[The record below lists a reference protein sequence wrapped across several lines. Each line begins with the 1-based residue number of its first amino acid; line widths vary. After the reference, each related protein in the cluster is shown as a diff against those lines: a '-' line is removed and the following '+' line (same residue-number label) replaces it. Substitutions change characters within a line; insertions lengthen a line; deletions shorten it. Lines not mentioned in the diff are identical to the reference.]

1 MRTGVIDIG
10 TNSIKLIIGES
21 AGDQI
26 TILESL
32 KNIVP
37 IGNDTFYRGAIRQET
52 TKQVLTILEKYT
64 SVLKEYEVS
73 NVKLIATTAVR
84 EARNKDIFVDTIA
97 RKTGYSVEVLTVG
110 DVVYYIDAFL
120 SYKLQD
126 TYPLHGK
133 NVLIAELGAGSLDIS
148 IMEKGF
154 TLLNMG
160 LPIGTLRIGRLM
172 SKLEGSRE
180 ESLQA
185 VREYIENEFS
195 YLKSSFP
202 TDHIDDIILLDE
214 SYSMYLALL
223 LPQLQGQGNFFK
235 LSRDDIQKIAA
246 ELSDK
251 SSEEIMRGY
260 KIPLEIADTF
270 NAFAAVVDNF
280 AALTKDKSLHILETS
295 LAEAILANVLLGFK
309 IDKQY
314 NKTNQLSSIARF
326 LCHKY
331 NVDFVH
337 AQYVV
342 DLCAVLFDG
351 LKEILGVRDEDWIYL
366 ILAAYLH
373 DVGGFIHNRSHHKH
387 SEYIINSLSLFRLTG
402 EEIKVIACIARYH
415 RNNAPRNSHLLY
427 NGLPPEKQILV
438 QKLSALLRIANALDS
453 SHRQKIKKLKVQLTR
468 NRDVTLSGTARENAL
483 LEKFDFTEKKEFF
496 EEITGS
502 KMTLSLKA

>member
-21 AGDQI
+21 GGDQI

-32 KNIVP
+32 KNIIP
-37 IGNDTFYRGAIRQET
+37 LGNDTFYRGAIRQET
-52 TKQVLTILEKYT
+52 TKQVLTILEKYK
-64 SVLKEYEVS
+64 SVLKEYDV
-73 NVKLIATTAVR
+73 NDVKLIATTAVR

-97 RKTGYSVEVLTVG
+97 RKTGYNVEVLTVG
-110 DVVYYIDAFL
+110 DVIYYIDAFL

-148 IMEKGF
+148 VMEKGF

-172 SKLEGSRE
+172 GKLEGSRE

-202 TDHIDDIILLDE
+202 TEHIDDIILLDE
-214 SYSMYLALL
+214 SYSLL
-223 LPQLQGQGNFFK
+223 LTLFLPQLQGKGNFFK
-235 LSRDDIQKIAA
+235 LSREDIQNILT

-251 SSEEIMRGY
+251 SGEEIMRAY
-260 KIPLEIADTF
+260 KVPFEIADTF
-270 NAFAAVVDNF
+270 NAFTAVVNNF
-280 AALTKDKSLHILETS
+280 AALTKDKSLYILETS
-295 LAEAILANVLLGFK
+295 LAEAILANILLGFK

-326 LCHKY
+326 LCLKY

-337 AQYVV
+337 AQYVA
-342 DLCAVLFDG
+342 DLCAVLFDN
-351 LKEILGVRDEDWIYL
+351 LKDVLGVRDEDSLYL
-366 ILAAYLH
+366 MLAAYLH

-387 SEYIINSLSLFRLTG
+387 SEYIINSLNLFRLTE
-402 EEIKVIACIARYH
+402 EEIRVIACIARYH
-415 RNNAPRNSHLLY
+415 RNNAPRTSHPLY
-427 NGLPPEKQILV
+427 NGLTTEKQILV

-453 SHRQKIKKLKVQLTR
+453 SHRQKIKKLKIQINR
-468 NRDVTLSGTARENAL
+468 NRDIVLSGFSRENAL
-483 LEKFDFTEKKEFF
+483 LEKFDFMEKKEFF

-502 KMTLSLKA
+502 KITLSLKT

>member
-314 NKTNQLSSIARF
+314 N
-326 LCHKY
+326 
-331 NVDFVH
+331 
-337 AQYVV
+337 
-342 DLCAVLFDG
+342 
-351 LKEILGVRDEDWIYL
+351 
-366 ILAAYLH
+366 
-373 DVGGFIHNRSHHKH
+373 
-387 SEYIINSLSLFRLTG
+387 
-402 EEIKVIACIARYH
+402 
-415 RNNAPRNSHLLY
+415 
-427 NGLPPEKQILV
+427 
-438 QKLSALLRIANALDS
+438 
-453 SHRQKIKKLKVQLTR
+453 
-468 NRDVTLSGTARENAL
+468 
-483 LEKFDFTEKKEFF
+483 
-496 EEITGS
+496 
-502 KMTLSLKA
+502 